1 MKRRFTGWR
10 FAILCAMAVLVLVAA
25 TACSAGSTD
34 SAGPSAAGPPVRI
47 AVGIDA
53 SYAPFFLAAEEGLF
67 AAKGVNVDV
76 VQFGTGGEAV
86 SALATGQIQLAGSSD
101 VTTVGQLRQN
111 PALRAVLAYE
121 ESGRYLKVVFG
132 PHADADHPATM
143 GVVPGLSELAAT
155 RYLQAR
161 HIDPAT
167 VHFITAGPP
176 EMPALMQKGDID
188 GYILW
193 EPWPTKGVA
202 AGGRVVGTTG
212 DFGLSYVQWLITD
225 DKWLQGNQ
233 DTVAKI
239 AAALDQAAQRT
250 ESDPNAA
257 AAATEKAAKI
267 PPDQTVSAVNE
278 IDFKVR
284 DLTDQDVA
292 SAGQVADFFVATH
305 KLDTKP
311 DVSAALL
318 RGWYS
323 QHAQAG
329 GR

>member
-1 MKRRFTGWR
+1 MKRRFSGWR
-10 FAILCAMAVLVLVAA
+10 FAILCAVAVLVLVAA

-34 SAGPSAAGPPVRI
+34 SAGPNAAGPQVRV

-53 SYAPFFLAAEEGLF
+53 SYAPFFLAAEQGLF
-67 AAKGVNVDV
+67 AAKGVNVEV

-111 PALRAVLAYE
+111 PGLRALLAYE
-121 ESGRYLKVVFG
+121 QSGSDLKTVFG
-132 PHADADHPATM
+132 PRADPDHPATM

-155 RYLQAR
+155 RYLQA
-161 HIDPAT
+161 HHVDPAS
-167 VHFITAGPP
+167 VRFVTAGPP

-202 AGGRVVGTTG
+202 AGGRIVGNTG
-212 DFGLSYVQWLITD
+212 DFGLTYVHWLIGD
-225 DKWLQGNQ
+225 NDWIQANQ

-239 AAALDQAAQRT
+239 AAALDEAAQRT
-250 ESDPNAA
+250 ESDPKAA
-257 AAATEKAAKI
+257 AAATEQAAKI
-267 PPDQTVSAVNE
+267 PQDQTVTAVQE

-292 SAGQVADFFVATH
+292 SAGQVADFFLATH
-305 KLDTKP
+305 KLDTRP
-311 DVSAALL
+311 DLSAALL